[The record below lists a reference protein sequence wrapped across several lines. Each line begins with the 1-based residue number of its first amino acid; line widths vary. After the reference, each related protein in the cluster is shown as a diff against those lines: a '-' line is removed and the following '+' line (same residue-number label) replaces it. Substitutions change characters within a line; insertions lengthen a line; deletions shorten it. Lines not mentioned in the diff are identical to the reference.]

1 MTVDKNAVR
10 HIEAIVGR
18 GNDALVQM
26 RKDGIVV
33 IEQKKQVVYKADK
46 NKING
51 ISKE

>member
-1 MTVDKNAVR
+1 MALDRDSIR

-33 IEQKKQVVYKADK
+33 IEQKKQVVYKSDK

>member
-1 MTVDKNAVR
+1 MILDNDVVR